1 MDFPLAPRVIL
12 LTVAGSRAYGL
23 HRAGSDVDLKGVA
36 IPPRRYLHGFAR
48 RFEQADSSSH
58 LAPFAALLNGEE
70 RQAVAETKLEGSI
83 YHLVKF
89 FSLAA
94 DANPNIL
101 DALFCRDDEV
111 RLLHPLGARLREHRQ
126 LFLSAKAKHTFSGYA
141 AAQMKRIQLHRRW
154 LIQPPQG
161 APSRGEYGL
170 PERTL
175 IPADQLMAAQA
186 AVRTQLD
193 RWELDLSMLDPMEAE
208 RLRERMEEVLVE
220 RSVAADTRFYDAA
233 RSIGLDDNLIL
244 VMDRERR
251 YESARK
257 EWEQYVRWGRE
268 RNPERAALEAKFGYD
283 AKHAAHLVRL
293 LAMGREIL
301 TTGQVHVWRGG
312 RDAELLQAIR
322 GGAWSFDQLM
332 QHAQDADAELEQI
345 YRSGSFAVPKQVDR
359 DALDRLCVSLVEEG
373 LHRLPED
380 VE

>member
-1 MDFPLAPRVIL
+1 
-12 LTVAGSRAYGL
+12 
-23 HRAGSDVDLKGVA
+23 
-36 IPPRRYLHGFAR
+36 
-48 RFEQADSSSH
+48 
-58 LAPFAALLNGEE
+58 
-70 RQAVAETKLEGSI
+70 
-83 YHLVKF
+83 
-89 FSLAA
+89 
-94 DANPNIL
+94 
-101 DALFCRDDEV
+101 
-111 RLLHPLGARLREHRQ
+111 
-126 LFLSAKAKHTFSGYA
+126 
-141 AAQMKRIQLHRRW
+141 
-154 LIQPPQG
+154 
-161 APSRGEYGL
+161 
-170 PERTL
+170 
-175 IPADQLMAAQA
+175 
-186 AVRTQLD
+186 
-193 RWELDLSMLDPMEAE
+193 
-208 RLRERMEEVLVE
+208 MEEVLVE

-322 GGAWSFDQLM
+322 GGAWSFDELM

-345 YRSGSFAVPKQVDR
+345 YRTGSFAVPKQVDR

-373 LHRLPED
+373 LQVLPED

>member
-1 MDFPLAPRVIL
+1 MIL

-23 HRAGSDVDLKGVA
+23 HRPGSDVDLKGVA

-48 RFEQADSSSH
+48 RFEQADSSAH
-58 LAPFAALLNGEE
+58 LAPFAALLNVEE
-70 RQAVAETKLEGSI
+70 RQAVAETKLEGSV

-89 FSLAA
+89 FGLAA

-111 RLLHPLGARLREHRQ
+111 RLVHPLGARLREHRQ

-154 LIQPPQG
+154 LIQPPKG

-208 RLRERMEEVLVE
+208 RLRERIEEVLVE

-301 TTGQVHVWRGG
+301 TTGQVNVWRGG
-312 RDAELLQAIR
+312 RDAELLLAIR
-322 GGAWSFDQLM
+322 GGAWTFDQLM

-345 YRSGSFAVPKQVDR
+345 YRTGSFAVPKQVDR

-373 LHRLPED
+373 LRLLPED
-380 VE
+380 IE